1 MGRNEEGAKRR
12 ILETAAAIL
21 PRGENLCTFRANL
34 RADLRTDFPAGLPG
48 VPGSAEKRAFSEV
61 SGHFGMTLGGM
72 GRGCVNLTPRS
83 ERPRAVGPRGRSADM
98 ILTKSVLGGAGPTG
112 AETR

>member
-1 MGRNEEGAKRR
+1 MRRNEEGAKRR
-12 ILETAAAIL
+12 ISETAAAIL

-34 RADLRTDFPAGLPG
+34 RADFPAGLPG
-48 VPGSAEKRAFSEV
+48 VPGSAKKRAFSEV
-61 SGHFGMTLGGM
+61 SGHFGVTLGGM

-98 ILTKSVLGGAGPTG
+98 ILTKSVLGGAGPTRG
-112 AETR
+112 EAR